1 MPDSTVE
8 ANLPPAGAPPGS
20 RRAFLAFIKDRATG
34 VIAGFRNISALLFG
48 GKGNAAPDRLRA
60 MLAGTVLVGIGIGG
74 FMFCSLFLWAGLAP
88 LASAAV
94 APGKVSP
101 DSSRKTIQHLE
112 GGIIRE
118 IRVKEGDRIEQGA
131 PLFSLEPLAAQ
142 AAYSS
147 KRLQWMRLQVTRAR
161 LEAHR
166 IDKEKFEPTQFPN
179 FPTDVEFEKF
189 SADQVQLF
197 YARRKNFI
205 EREQILRQQVLQ
217 LKQQAEAK
225 TRENESLDK
234 QREFIQ
240 EELADKKELVE
251 KNLVRKPE
259 YLALMRLN
267 SDLLGRREANTAE
280 LARIAE
286 RIGEVELQVV
296 MNKTQ
301 LDQELS
307 DQLAK
312 VNSDIAQLE
321 ETLSASQDVLRRTE
335 IAAPV
340 SGRVINM
347 RFKTVGG
354 VVRPGE
360 AMVDIVPT
368 NDNLIID
375 AKLSPNDIDV
385 VHPGLLAEVYLT
397 PYVSRNTPRL
407 KGVVIHVSADT
418 TTEQGQ
424 PTQSEAAQFYEIR
437 VQVDSKEIQHVP
449 NLRLYPGMPAEVYI
463 MTGAR
468 TFGEYLIDPLKNS
481 FRRAFIED

>member
-1 MPDSTVE
+1 M
-8 ANLPPAGAPPGS
+8 
-20 RRAFLAFIKDRATG
+20 
-34 VIAGFRNISALLFG
+34 AGFRTLSAVLFG
-48 GKGNAAPDRLRA
+48 GKGNTAADRLRA
-60 MLAGTVLVGIGIGG
+60 MLAGTVFVGIGVGG
-74 FMFCSLFLWAGLAP
+74 FMFCALFLWAGLAP
-88 LASAAV
+88 LASASV
-94 APGKVSP
+94 APGKVNP

-118 IRVKEGDRIEQGA
+118 IWVKEGDRIQQGA

-161 LEAHR
+161 LETHR
-166 IDKEKFEPTQFPN
+166 TDKATFEPPQFPDLAA
-179 FPTDVEFEKF
+179 DVEFEKF

-205 EREQILRQQVLQ
+205 DRDQILRQQVLQ

-225 TRENESLDK
+225 THENESLDK

-286 RIGEVELQVV
+286 RISEVELQIV
-296 MNKTQ
+296 MNRTQ

-335 IAAPV
+335 ISAPV

-354 VVRPGE
+354 VVRPGD
-360 AMVDIVPT
+360 AMVDIVPA

-397 PYVSRNTPRL
+397 PYVSRSTPRL
-407 KGVVIHVSADT
+407 KGVVTYVSADT

-424 PTQSEAAQFYEIR
+424 PASAQSEAAQFYEIR
-437 VQVDSKEIQHVP
+437 VQVDSKEIQQVP

-463 MTGAR
+463 MTGTR
-468 TFGEYLIDPLKNS
+468 TFGEYLIDPLKSS
-481 FRRAFIED
+481 FRRAFIEE